1 MSDLT
6 LEARAAYDKG
16 VANGTI
22 GDSITEVIN
31 LLMWEQEIV
40 SYCSEHG
47 TYSFD
52 IYDITGEYED

>member
-1 MSDLT
+1 MMHLT
-6 LEARAAYDKG
+6 MEARAAYDKG

-22 GDSITEVIN
+22 GDSITELIHTV
-31 LLMWEQEIV
+31 LYQEIV

-52 IYDITGEYED
+52 DSDITLGEGVA

>member
-1 MSDLT
+1 MRELT
-6 LEARAAYDKG
+6 REARAAYDKG

-22 GDSITEVIN
+22 EDSITEVIN
-31 LLMWEQEIV
+31 LLTWEQEIV

-52 IYDITGEYED
+52 NDDITGEE

>member
-1 MSDLT
+1 MMELT
-6 LEARAAYDKG
+6 REARAAYDKG

-40 SYCSEHG
+40 SYCSANG

-52 IYDITGEYED
+52 YDDLIGDNDV